1 MDLET
6 LPLYLLGIV
15 KNEKGAEQK
24 VLDFFA
30 CNVYTSERSERV
42 GTSAELE

>member
-30 CNVYTSERSERV
+30 GNVYTSERSERV